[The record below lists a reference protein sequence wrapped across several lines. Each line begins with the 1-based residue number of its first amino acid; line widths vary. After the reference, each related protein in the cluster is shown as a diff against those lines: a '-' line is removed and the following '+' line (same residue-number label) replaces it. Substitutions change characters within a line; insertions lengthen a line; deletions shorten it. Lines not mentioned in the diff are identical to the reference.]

1 LAERSAGNL
10 VITNIFWRH
19 QMTSTQ
25 DYAPADPGAL
35 DEFIGRAVG
44 DLGATLS
51 AALVVIGDQL
61 GLYRAMADGAPVTA
75 SELAS
80 RTGTA
85 PAYVQPWLANQAAG
99 GYVCYD
105 PVSATYSMTPEQVQ
119 ALAVEDS
126 PAFFAGSMQLALGLL
141 QDIPAI
147 TERFR
152 TGAGFGWHEHDAGLF
167 EGTERFFR
175 PGYIANLVS
184 AWLPA
189 LDGVVDKLT
198 AGASVADIGCG
209 HGATT
214 ILMARA
220 FPASTFIGTDYHE
233 GSVRV
238 ARRRSEAAGVAD
250 RVTFEAR
257 DSSELAAGQY
267 DLVTMFDCLHDM
279 GAPDVAAQAARQ
291 ALRPGG
297 TFMLVEPAAGD
308 HVQDNLHALGR
319 VFYAASALVCTPCS
333 LAQPGGAALGPQAG
347 PARLTALLSRA
358 GFSRVKIA
366 AQSPVNLVFEAKA

>member
-1 LAERSAGNL
+1 
-10 VITNIFWRH
+10 
-19 QMTSTQ
+19 MTSTQ
-25 DYAPADPGAL
+25 DYAAADPAAL
-35 DEFIGRAVG
+35 DDFIGRAVG

-75 SELAS
+75 QELAS

-85 PAYVQPWLANQAAG
+85 PTYLRPWLANQAAG
-99 GYVCYD
+99 GYVSYD
-105 PVSATYSMTPEQVQ
+105 PASATYSMTPEQVQ
-119 ALAVEDS
+119 ALVVEDG

-141 QDIPAI
+141 QDVPAI
-147 TERFR
+147 AERFR

-175 PGYIANLVS
+175 PGYIANLIS
-184 AWLPA
+184 TWLPA

-198 AGASVADIGCG
+198 AGGCVADVGCG

-214 ILMARA
+214 VLMAQA

-238 ARRRSEAAGVAD
+238 ARRRGEAAGVAD

-257 DSSELAAGQY
+257 DSSELKTGQY

-279 GAPDVAAQAARQ
+279 GAPDVAARAALR

-308 HVQDNLHALGR
+308 HVEDNLHPLGR

-333 LAQPGGAALGPQAG
+333 LAQPGGTALGPQAG
-347 PARLTALLSRA
+347 PARLTALLSGA
-358 GFSRVKIA
+358 GFSQVRIV
-366 AQSPVNLVFEAKA
+366 AQSPVNLVFEARA